1 MRRIRDAAPG
11 LAFAVA
17 LLALWQAV
25 ASLRLISPVFFPGP
39 DRAVG
44 ALLAMART
52 GELWAPLGE
61 TLLRTGLGWLAS
73 CTLGVGLGAAIAS
86 SRLARDLFEPTAEF
100 LRPLPASAIL
110 PVAMLLLGL
119 TREMTVAV
127 IAFGAL
133 WPVLLGTI
141 HGFTAVEPRLKEVGR
156 ALQLSPLRT
165 FVSVSI
171 PSALPD
177 IFASARVSLAI
188 ALILAVVSEML
199 ASQPG
204 LGHLILLAARMF
216 RSDQIFAGVIVL
228 GAIGFV
234 TSAALQAIEARCLR
248 WCRLDEVEGA

>member
-1 MRRIRDAAPG
+1 VTRRLRDAAPG
-11 LAFAVA
+11 VAFMAA

-25 ASLRLISPVFFPGP
+25 ASLGLISPVFFPGP
-39 DRAVG
+39 DRALG
-44 ALLAMART
+44 ALLAMMRS
-52 GELWAPLGE
+52 GELWTPLGE
-61 TLLRTGLGWLAS
+61 TLLRMGLGWLAS
-73 CTLGVGLGAAIAS
+73 CALGVGLGAAIAS
-86 SRLARDLFEPTAEF
+86 SRLARDLLEPTAEF

-119 TREMTVAV
+119 TREMTIAV

-141 HGFTAVEPRLKEVGR
+141 HGFIAVEARLKEVGR
-156 ALQLSPLRT
+156 ALQLGPLRT

-177 IFASARVSLAI
+177 IFASVRVSLAI

-204 LGHLILLAARMF
+204 LGHVILLAARMF
-216 RSDQIFAGVIVL
+216 RSDQIFAGVLVL

-234 TSAALQAIEARCLR
+234 TSAALQAVETRCLR
-248 WCRLDEVEGA
+248 WRQPLQVAA